1 MDTLIGGCV
10 WVINPKGGLGVV
22 SKFSE
27 NGPREKEGHGRGM
40 CKTTAHRV
48 SIGCRLGARVF
59 WDLKLDF

>member
-1 MDTLIGGCV
+1 
-10 WVINPKGGLGVV
+10 VINPKGGLGVV

-48 SIGCRLGARVF
+48 SIGVSIGGQGILGF
-59 WDLKLDF
+59 KLDF